1 MALANTVREYL
12 DSKGVEFKLLTHPH
26 TPSSMRTAEAAH
38 IPGNQMAKSVVLEDD
53 EGYLIAVI
61 PASHRLELEQ
71 LSEQLH
77 RRLELASEDE
87 LDDLFFDC
95 EPGAVPA
102 VGEAYGIRT
111 VYDDSLSPHADI
123 YFEAGDH
130 TDVVHISG
138 RDFSKLMSGCEH
150 GCISSHS

>member
-1 MALANTVREYL
+1 MALAHTVREYL
-12 DSKGVEFKLLTHPH
+12 DSKGVKFKLLTHAH

-38 IPGNQMAKSVVLEDD
+38 IPGSQLAKSVVLEDD
-53 EGYLIAVI
+53 KGYVIAVI
-61 PASHRLELEQ
+61 PATHRLEIKRV
-71 LSEQLH
+71 SEQLQ
-77 RRLELASEDE
+77 RRLALATEDE

-102 VGEAYGIRT
+102 VGEAYGIKT

-138 RDFSKLMSGCEH
+138 RDFGKLMSGCAH
-150 GCISSHS
+150 GCISSRC